1 MALEILLKR
10 GTTTA
15 NDAFIGKAGS
25 LSIDTELQQLRIH
38 DGITPGG
45 HVVPNA
51 LNLTELKTFVESL
64 GIEHIEG
71 LQAALDGLAGD
82 ITALE
87 SSVQDIVDTALTA
100 IEGRVTTL
108 ESDVA
113 ALEVGK
119 IDLTEKGAAN
129 GVASLNELGK
139 IPADQIPDSV
149 LGQVEYKGTWDAG
162 ANTPTLPAV
171 PESKGEY
178 YVATTAGTFADL
190 DFEIGDWIISDGTK
204 WDRVKNT
211 DAVRSVAGRTGD
223 VVLTKEDVGL
233 DQVDNTSDLAK
244 PVSTAQQA
252 ALDLKA
258 DKTYVDEQLGGLSTG
273 VSSVTGTG
281 AVQVD
286 NDDPANPVI
295 SVDDATGLA
304 SGLMSA
310 ADKAKLDTVAEGA
323 QVNTVN
329 SVQGRTGDVVITKED
344 LGLENVQNYAIATQ
358 EEAEAGTAN
367 DKLLTPLG
375 MRQFIEAMGFVQD
388 EKGDWSVDQGS
399 L

>member
-10 GTTTA
+10 GTTAA

-51 LNLTELKTFVESL
+51 LGLSQLQTFVENL
-64 GIEHIEG
+64 GIEHVAG
-71 LQAALDGLAGD
+71 LQAALDGLSAD

-87 SSVQDIVDTALTA
+87 SSVQDIVNTALTA
-100 IEGRVTTL
+100 IDGRVTTL
-108 ESDVA
+108 EGDVA

-119 IDLTEKGAAN
+119 IDVTEKGAAN

-139 IPADQIPDSV
+139 IPTDQIPDSV
-149 LGQVEYKGTWDAG
+149 LGQVEYMGTWDA
-162 ANTPTLPAV
+162 ATNTPTLPEL

-178 YVATTAGTFADL
+178 YVATTAGTFAGL

-258 DKTYVDEQLGGLSTG
+258 DKTYVDEQIGGLNTG

-286 NDDPANPVI
+286 NNNPANPVI
-295 SVDDATGLA
+295 SVDDATGLT

-358 EEAEAGTAN
+358 EEAEAGTAT
-367 DKLLTPLG
+367 DKLVTPLG
-375 MRQFIEAMGFVQD
+375 VRQFIEAMGFVQD
-388 EKGDWSVDQGS
+388 ENGDWSVDQGQ